1 MENKYLV
8 NSDDLTSVANA
19 IRAKGETSAQL
30 AFPSGFVSAI
40 EGIKTGTEL
49 NFEVVGGK
57 TPPSNPKENTIWINT
72 STPISRWFIGSTSN
86 IQASPV
92 DGMVMIITT
101 NSSNLSFN
109 ALKDGFLFVN
119 PVMAG
124 QFKLNSWD
132 FVDFKIYK
140 EGSWQGYY
148 PDGALYYHGNEVAS
162 LTGGWVVSNR
172 TYDCAAGA
180 YTKHSDRIELRTT
193 GESTS
198 IRAYTNNRISLNGI
212 DKIGFRVVDSTL
224 FSGNGVF
231 TLILTEYPDAP
242 NEWTRYVNISGE
254 TGYYQM
260 DVSDLN
266 GEYFVSIEIRQNG
279 SGNTGMIAFDEV
291 MLE

>member
-1 MENKYLV
+1 MANEYAVNKA
-8 NSDDLTSVANA
+8 DLTSVANA
-19 IRAKGETSAQL
+19 IRTKGETSAQL

-49 NFEVVGGK
+49 NFEVVGG
-57 TPPSNPKENTIWINT
+57 TTQPSNPKENTIWINT
-72 STPISRWFIGSTSN
+72 STPVSGWVIGSTSN
-86 IQASPV
+86 LPASPA
-92 DGMVMIITT
+92 DGTVMIITT

-109 ALKDGFLFVN
+109 ALKDGFLYVN
-119 PVMAG
+119 PVTVG
-124 QFKLNSWD
+124 QFKSNSWD

-140 EGSWQGYY
+140 AGSWQGYY

-162 LTGGWVVSNR
+162 LTGGWTVSNR

-193 GESTS
+193 GKSTA
-198 IRAYTNNRISLNGI
+198 IRAYTKNRISLDGV
-212 DKIGFRVVDSTL
+212 DSIGFRVVDSTL

-231 TLILTEYPDAP
+231 TLILTEWADAP
-242 NEWTRYVNISGE
+242 DDWARYSNISGE
-254 TGYYQM
+254 TGYYQL

-291 MLE
+291 LLE